1 MPEHEPKKQEKEEIL
16 DEDWGLESGELKSE
30 TESVE
35 SQLALTPK
43 MTNEKEVELTEP
55 NNVRNPEKKD
65 LMEECGR
72 ELNPKYCSA
81 RPKPPA
87 IKQKKWGEKKSGL
100 YGWVSCTPDRMK
112 TAEPSIL
119 KLNPRGVVSQ
129 KSKEK

>member
-1 MPEHEPKKQEKEEIL
+1 M

-30 TESVE
+30 TGSVE

-43 MTNEKEVELTEP
+43 MTNEKEKEVELTEP
-55 NNVRNPEKKD
+55 NNARNLEKKD

-112 TAEPSIL
+112 TVEPSIL
-119 KLNPRGVVSQ
+119 KLNPRGVVTQ